1 MFLNKGGRESGALK
15 VPKMYVFR
23 IKIWLFRWK
32 KKQTNHS
39 FSVSTIIDIEDSILD
54 TVRYCEKVRDLD
66 FRSLLD
72 TIFSRLT
79 PTFMFDGYPSS
90 VRLCDCLTSSLQS
103 ILGEN
108 SLHWISYFIKVLW
121 WNTRFNSNIYENL
134 YFLCEY
140 ISNGKKVDI

>member
-1 MFLNKGGRESGALK
+1 MFSALK
-15 VPKMYVFR
+15 YDF
-23 IKIWLFRWK
+23 FDE

-108 SLHWISYFIKVLW
+108 SLH
-121 WNTRFNSNIYENL
+121 
-134 YFLCEY
+134 
-140 ISNGKKVDI
+140 